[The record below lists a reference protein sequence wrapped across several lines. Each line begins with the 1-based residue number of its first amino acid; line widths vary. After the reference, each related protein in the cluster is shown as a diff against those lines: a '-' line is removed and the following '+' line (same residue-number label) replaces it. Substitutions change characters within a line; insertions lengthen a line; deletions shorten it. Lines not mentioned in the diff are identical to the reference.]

1 MAGRLRKCEC
11 SSNTLDGCVQIE
23 IYADVVCPWS
33 YLGKRRLEVALAGS
47 PLGPEAIL
55 RWRPFQLDP
64 DAPRTSQPLMTWL
77 ARRLGGPGNA
87 RAAADEVIRIG
98 SAEGL
103 TFDYDRAVIG
113 NTFDAHRLLWF
124 ADQPEAVFF
133 GATADTQPEL
143 VEALHRA
150 HFADGL
156 DLTDHD
162 VLVALAAGVDLDP
175 DRVAALLSSR
185 EGTADVRGHLA
196 RAYDLGITS
205 VPTFVFAG
213 TYAVTGAQD
222 ARAMTSVL
230 AEVARRERLTPTAGA
245 LIPHQRTAVADGDAR
260 VG

>member
-1 MAGRLRKCEC
+1 
-11 SSNTLDGCVQIE
+11 VQIE

-33 YLGKRRLEVALAGS
+33 YLGKRRLEAALAGS
-47 PLGPEAIL
+47 TMPGARDAVL

-64 DAPRTSQPLMTWL
+64 DAPRTSEPLLRWL
-77 ARRLGGPGNA
+77 ARRSGGPERA
-87 RAAADEVIRIG
+87 RAAPDEVTRIAA
-98 SAEGL
+98 AEAL

-143 VEALHRA
+143 AEALHRA
-150 HFADGL
+150 HFTDGL
-156 DLTDHD
+156 DVTDHD
-162 VLVALAAGVDLDP
+162 VLVALAAGVGLDP

-185 EGTADVRGHLA
+185 EATADVRGQLA

-222 ARAMTSVL
+222 VRTMASVL
-230 AEVARRERLTPTAGA
+230 AEVARRERLAPTMGA
-245 LIPHQRTAVADGDAR
+245 LIPQQRTAPAAGLWPPEPAGWDGETR
-260 VG
+260 IG